1 MLYIIRTRNLW
12 RISLWVLFHMKR
24 LSFPHIAKNIRTA
37 PSKKNA
43 HVTKNLHS
51 MLIYFILTNAIAHC
65 YKQTVMKSLTKQ
77 SSSRKKVIYL
87 DFNLVDTK
95 FMHKKW
101 FYVWMLML
109 ILIHADLVQSVA
121 TLVVS
126 ILPISSQIKW
136 NYNDMNKE
144 CM

>member
-1 MLYIIRTRNLW
+1 MKNFIVSVISHEKII
-12 RISLWVLFHMKR
+12 ISSYCQKYKDS
-24 LSFPHIAKNIRTA
+24 SF
-37 PSKKNA
+37 KKNA

-87 DFNLVDTK
+87 DCNLVDTK
-95 FMHKKW
+95 SMHKKW